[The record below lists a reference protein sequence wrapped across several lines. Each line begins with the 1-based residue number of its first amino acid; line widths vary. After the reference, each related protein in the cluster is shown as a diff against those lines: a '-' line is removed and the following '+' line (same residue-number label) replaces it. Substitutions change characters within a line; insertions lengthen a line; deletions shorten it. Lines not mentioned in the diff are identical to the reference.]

1 MELERPPLP
10 IGPAGRLE
18 AVPLTN
24 GAGNHAVLVR
34 EADTPRALLTATQ
47 PDQGRHRLLVLP
59 LDDDVALH
67 VDGDA
72 LAVWLAEG
80 SIGPTPTT
88 VPAWASLI
96 GLVLLLLL
104 LVLTVVGSITVF
116 GWLLGLVGLAR

>member
-10 IGPAGRLE
+10 IGPGGRLE

-24 GAGNHAVLVR
+24 AAGNHAVLVR

-59 LDDDVALH
+59 LDDDVSLH

-80 SIGPTPTT
+80 PIGPRPVA
-88 VPAWASLI
+88 VPAWASFI
-96 GLVLLLLL
+96 GLAVLLLLL
-104 LVLTVVGSITVF
+104 ALTVVGTITVF
-116 GWLLGLVGLAR
+116 GWLLSALGVGR